1 MYQQVKIMQFR
12 TLNTSLYTMQGIGN
26 PVTTITAFETT
37 QGRCSWFVCIRQQPS
52 LIASGVISEFEQQ
65 RVLRGKAVR
74 SFPRRS
80 HYTDSIDI
88 C

>member
-1 MYQQVKIMQFR
+1 
-12 TLNTSLYTMQGIGN
+12 MQGIGN

-52 LIASGVISEFEQQ
+52 LIARVDRFKVFRGVISEFEQQ
-65 RVLRGKAVR
+65 IFLRGKAVR